1 MPFGDR
7 TGPLGLGPRTGR
19 AMGYCAGFGMPGS
32 ADAVPGRG
40 GFRFGRGGGLGW
52 SGRGRGWRCSYRA
65 TGLPGWARAGYGY
78 PPFTGGGFPYGP
90 EFTANEEMDILKNQ
104 ANFFKQRLDD
114 IQKRISTLEKAKVQ
128 ESE

>member
-19 AMGYCAGFGMPGS
+19 AMGYCAGFSGPGS
-32 ADAVPGRG
+32 MNPAPGRG
-40 GFRFGRGGGLGW
+40 WFGFGHGFGCF
-52 SGRGRGWRCSYRA
+52 GRGRGWRNWYWA

-78 PPFTGGGFPYGP
+78 PPFAGLGYPYGS
-90 EFTANEEMDILKNQ
+90 EFTAKDEIDMLKDE
-104 ANFFKQRLDD
+104 ADFFKQRLDD
-114 IQKRISTLEKAKVQ
+114 IQKRISTLERAKAQ